1 MLAAVGD
8 VTAAL
13 NTGERQNLA
22 KTDPTKGVRCEKG
35 YHLNAPP
42 SAGPC
47 GVHFP
52 SSIFHPFFHLR
63 NLKNVEKAAI
73 SCVLEVYR

>member
-35 YHLNAPP
+35 YHLNATL
-42 SAGPC
+42 AGGPC
-47 GVHFP
+47 AVHFP
-52 SSIFHPFFHLR
+52 SSIFHLPFSIDFPFKEPQKR
-63 NLKNVEKAAI
+63 
-73 SCVLEVYR
+73 

>member
-13 NTGERQNLA
+13 NTGERQDLA

-35 YHLNAPP
+35 YHLNAPL
-42 SAGPC
+42 AVAHAVC
-47 GVHFP
+47 
-52 SSIFHPFFHLR
+52 IFHLPFSI
-63 NLKNVEKAAI
+63 I
-73 SCVLEVYR
+73 SI

>member
-35 YHLNAPP
+35 YHLNAPLP
-42 SAGPC
+42 LAHAVC
-47 GVHFP
+47 
-52 SSIFHPFFHLR
+52 IFHLPFSIHFS
-63 NLKNVEKAAI
+63 I
-73 SCVLEVYR
+73 